1 MKIQDFVVLDLET
14 TGLSVK
20 EDQILEIGAVKVQGG
35 EVTAS
40 YETFVN
46 PGRKVPERITE
57 LTGIRDEML
66 TDAPGISRVIGK
78 CLELC
83 GDLPVLGHK
92 ILFDYSFLKKAAVNE
107 GMEFEKQGIDT
118 LKLCRKFMPAVE
130 KKNLSSAC
138 AYYSVDLTG
147 AHRAS
152 HDALATHELYQRLT
166 AAYGE
171 AAEEDF
177 LPKPLIYKI
186 KREQPATKRQKEVLR
201 ELLKYHKI
209 SVTVQIDHLSRNEIS
224 RLTDKIILQYGRM
237 SKR

>member
-1 MKIQDFVVLDLET
+1 
-14 TGLSVK
+14 
-20 EDQILEIGAVKVQGG
+20 
-35 EVTAS
+35 
-40 YETFVN
+40 
-46 PGRKVPERITE
+46 
-57 LTGIRDEML
+57 
-66 TDAPGISRVIGK
+66 
-78 CLELC
+78 
-83 GDLPVLGHK
+83 
-92 ILFDYSFLKKAAVNE
+92 
-107 GMEFEKQGIDT
+107 MEFEKQGIDT
-118 LKLCRKFMPAVE
+118 LKLCRKFMPEAE

-138 AYYSVDLTG
+138 AYYGVDLTG

-186 KREQPATKRQKEVLR
+186 KREQPATKRQKDVLR

-209 SVTVQIDHLSRNEIS
+209 RVTVQIDHLSRNEIS